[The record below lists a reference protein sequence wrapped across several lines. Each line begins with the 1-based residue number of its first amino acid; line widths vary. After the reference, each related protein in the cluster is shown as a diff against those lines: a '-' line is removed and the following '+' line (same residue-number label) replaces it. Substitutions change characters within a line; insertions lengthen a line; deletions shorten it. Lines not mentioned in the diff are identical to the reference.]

1 MHDIDERIEI
11 IRKQLKTAERMLQTY
26 QLNIAIL
33 RFILNDLEQEKKQT
47 ESVIAEAMRIAN
59 GPPSPE

>member
-47 ESVIAEAMRIAN
+47 ESVVEEAMRIAN